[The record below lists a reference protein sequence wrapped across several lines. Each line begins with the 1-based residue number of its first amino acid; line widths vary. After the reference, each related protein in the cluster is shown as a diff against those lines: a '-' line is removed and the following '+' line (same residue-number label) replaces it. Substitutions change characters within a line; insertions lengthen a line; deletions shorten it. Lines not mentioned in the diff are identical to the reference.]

1 MEEDEE
7 VETKQNGAGQEVKG
21 PGGEGPGTM
30 AAGLEPG
37 ASVQGGLK
45 PMRNGESAGPSIV

>member
-21 PGGEGPGTM
+21 PGGEGPGPM